1 MMKLKDAI
9 NSRTLLIPSLALNVA
24 LLGLRARFVTR
35 IQNLYTQVTE
45 SAADDAVVGD
55 FRLFFSA
62 PAGLPLRQ
70 PRDEAR
76 APLIREIG
84 IDPLHHDRQLV
95 TEADQK
101 NQVDEQPGQPRH

>member
-1 MMKLKDAI
+1 MKLKDAI

-24 LLGLRARFVTR
+24 LLALGARFVTR
-35 IQNLYTQVTE
+35 IQNLYTQVT
-45 SAADDAVVGD
+45 DTTVAVA
-55 FRLFFSA
+55 RLRDSRLLLSNRTA
-62 PAGLPLRQ
+62 LPLRQ

-76 APLIREIG
+76 APFIREVG

-101 NQVDEQPGQPRH
+101 NQVDEQPSQPGH